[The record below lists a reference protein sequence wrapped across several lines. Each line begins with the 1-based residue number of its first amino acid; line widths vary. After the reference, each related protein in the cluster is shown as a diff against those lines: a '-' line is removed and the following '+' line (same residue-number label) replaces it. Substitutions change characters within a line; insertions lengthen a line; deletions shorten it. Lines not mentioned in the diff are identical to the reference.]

1 MSSNPIP
8 DSIEADAQSYL
19 QGRAD
24 AEMGIGAYSDVT
36 DIACGPYTSMFI
48 RNDGSTEYVKLFGL
62 LADGPTSNIL
72 VYKGFSLNNP

>member
-24 AEMGIGAYSDVT
+24 AEMGIGDYNR
-36 DIACGPYTSMFI
+36 M
-48 RNDGSTEYVKLFGL
+48 NDKTYWQGHNDAIKDAFLEFRTE
-62 LADGPTSNIL
+62 DE
-72 VYKGFSLNNP
+72 